1 MDYKIKTI
9 NAFITMMDTYFP
21 EENQLEEDSI
31 KREWTIT
38 RLQTHITNLPV
49 LLDTEYK
56 KHEERVTRMNE
67 LTVEHDNFHKVFLS
81 KHQYYYMPYN
91 NLYYEYDGKTYEIVK
106 DDDIHHRLL
115 STITDEGK
123 LISWKHKTKLNMIKT
138 IKERNLLKSVP
149 ETYTIQTVLGF
160 LNTIFETKSESKY
173 FLTVI
178 GDCIL
183 KKNVDSLLFFVN
195 SNTKKLVSFIDSI
208 AYITTGNSIINNFIS
223 KHHETHNLAL
233 YRLIKTNN
241 NAISSEILKEVLNK
255 IGIDLLCV
263 AAHYSDRYSN
273 SDNYLNMN
281 LSLESDNTLYFTK
294 NGINTIIDNFLLQ
307 CIETVSTNELTDSLK
322 LKQKYNL
329 TWKNMHYIW
338 KQYLST
344 INVPNML
351 YTNNLKTLLK
361 TKLAFIDEKN
371 SLDITFTNVTSK
383 FLPAVSSF
391 LSFWEKHMIIIGS
404 EIKNDLTTVELNSAS
419 FDDEYEID
427 EIVSLYKNYLKPI
440 VANCNNYACSDDDVI
455 KIIIHYF
462 SPSVE
467 VIERKYVTNIRC
479 TLWPKQDVIK
489 KMLDEYKVLN
499 DNKVNNNKVNDN
511 KVFEELISFDELY
524 HAYRSYCQ
532 AIIVVEKTVCL
543 IVSKQFFE
551 KYLLFFLH
559 DYVKFDKF
567 IGVEWLQ

>member
-1 MDYKIKTI
+1 MDSDNKTKAI
-9 NAFITMMDTYFP
+9 NAFLTMMETHFLK
-21 EENQLEEDSI
+21 EEILEDPL
-31 KREWTIT
+31 KRDWILN
-38 RLQTHITNLPV
+38 RLQTHITNFPA

-115 STITDEGK
+115 STITNEGK
-123 LISWKHKTKLNMIKT
+123 LISWKHKTKMNIIKT

-183 KKNVDSLLFFVN
+183 KKNMNNLLFFVN

-208 AYITTGNSIINNFIS
+208 AYITTGNTIINNFIS
-223 KHHETHNLAL
+223 KHHETHNLTS

-241 NAISSEILKEVLNK
+241 NVISCEILKEILNK

-263 AAHYSDRYSN
+263 ASHYSDRYLN

-281 LSLESDNTLYFTK
+281 LSVETDNTLFFTK
-294 NGINTIIDNFLLQ
+294 NNVNTIIDNFLLQ
-307 CIETVSTNELTDSLK
+307 CIEPIATNEFAESVS
-322 LKQKYNL
+322 KYKL

-338 KQYLST
+338 KQYLSS

-351 YTNNLKTLLK
+351 YTNNLKTILK
-361 TKLAFIDEKN
+361 TQLSFDETN

-391 LSFWEKHMIIIGS
+391 LTFWESHITIIEHTLDSVTLDSVTLDSG
-404 EIKNDLTTVELNSAS
+404 
-419 FDDEYEID
+419 FDNEYEID
-427 EIVSLYKNYLKPI
+427 EIVSLYKNYLKMT
-440 VANCNNYACSDDDVI
+440 NNNNNISNSNISDDDII

-467 VIERKYVTNIRC
+467 VIERKYITNIRC
-479 TLWPKQDVIK
+479 NMWSKQYDIK
-489 KMLDEYKVLN
+489 KMLDNYKKSHIHVTH
-499 DNKVNNNKVNDN
+499 
-511 KVFEELISFDELY
+511 ELISFDDLY
-524 HAYRSYCQ
+524 HSYRSYCR
-532 AIIVVEKTVCL
+532 ATIIVEKTVCL

-551 KYLLFFLH
+551 KYLLYFLH

-567 IGVEWLQ
+567 IGVEWLHI

>member
-1 MDYKIKTI
+1 MDTDNKSKVI
-9 NAFITMMDTYFP
+9 NAFLAMMETHFLTA
-21 EENQLEEDSI
+21 ENQLEEHQI
-31 KREWTIT
+31 KKEWILN
-38 RLQTHITNLPV
+38 RIQTHITNMPA
-49 LLDTEYK
+49 LLDAEYK

-67 LTVEHDNFHKVFLS
+67 LTAEHDNFHKVFLS

-91 NLYYEYDGKTYEIVK
+91 NLYYEYDGKTYQIVK

-123 LISWKHKTKLNMIKT
+123 LISWKHKTKLNMIRT
-138 IKERNLLKSVP
+138 IKERTLLKSVP

-160 LNTIFETKSESKY
+160 LNTIFETKSETKY

-183 KKNVDSLLFFVN
+183 KKNINGLMFFVN

-208 AYITTGNSIINNFIS
+208 AYITTGNTIINNFIS
-223 KHHETHNLAL
+223 KHHESHNLTS

-241 NAISSEILKEVLNK
+241 NAISSEILKTILNK

-263 AAHYSDRYSN
+263 ATHYSDRYLS

-281 LSLESDNTLYFTK
+281 LSVESDTTLYFTK
-294 NGINTIIDNFLLQ
+294 NSINAIIDTFLVQ
-307 CIETVSTNELTDSLK
+307 CIESVTTNELLGTET
-322 LKQKYNL
+322 KYNL

-338 KQYLST
+338 KQYLSA
-344 INVPNML
+344 INVPNMI

-361 TKLAFIDEKN
+361 THLSFVETN

-391 LSFWEKHMIIIGS
+391 LSFWESHITIIGS
-404 EIKNDLTTVELNSAS
+404 ETKNDLITVDLNSSA

-427 EIVSLYKNYLKPI
+427 EIVSMYKNYLKAND
-440 VANCNNYACSDDDVI
+440 ANCNSNACSDDEII

-467 VIERKYVTNIRC
+467 VIERKYITNIKC
-479 TLWPKQDVIK
+479 NMWSKQDDIR
-489 KMLDEYKVLN
+489 KMLDEYKKTQIQNQNQNHVL
-499 DNKVNNNKVNDN
+499 
-511 KVFEELISFDELY
+511 EELISFDDLY
-524 HAYRSYCQ
+524 HAYRSYCR
-532 AIIVVEKTVCL
+532 ATVIVEKTVCL

-551 KYLLFFLH
+551 KYLLYFLH

-567 IGVEWLQ
+567 IGIEWFQ

>member
-9 NAFITMMDTYFP
+9 NAFIAMMDTYFP

-31 KREWTIT
+31 KREWTIS
-38 RLQTHITNLPV
+38 RLQTHITNLPA
-49 LLDTEYK
+49 LLDAEYK

-294 NGINTIIDNFLLQ
+294 NCINTIIDNFLLQ
-307 CIETVSTNELTDSLK
+307 CIEVVSTNELTGSLK
-322 LKQKYNL
+322 LKQNYNL

-338 KQYLST
+338 KQYLSA

-361 TKLAFIDEKN
+361 TKLTFIDEKN

-391 LSFWEKHMIIIGS
+391 LTFWEKHMIIIGAES
-404 EIKNDLTTVELNSAS
+404 KNDLTTVDLNSTA

-440 VANCNNYACSDDDVI
+440 VANCNNNACSDDDVI

-467 VIERKYVTNIRC
+467 VIERKYVTNINC
-479 TLWPKQDVIK
+479 NMWSKQDDIK
-489 KMLDEYKVLN
+489 KMLDDYKQ
-499 DNKVNNNKVNDN
+499 NKTLIV
-511 KVFEELISFDELY
+511 EELISFDDLY
-524 HAYRSYCQ
+524 HAYRSYCR
-532 AIIVVEKTVCL
+532 ANIIVEKTVCL

-567 IGVEWLQ
+567 IGVEWLQL